1 VVLADLMDDM
11 IIDMIK
17 FATKL
22 DLDYSTCVL
31 MWWWGTNVWW
41 SLLTKPSFFFFKKN
55 AGYIQ
60 ELLNLSELV
69 LFTAHHYQL
78 HMHATMQN
86 K

>member
-1 VVLADLMDDM
+1 MCIDVVVGHQ
-11 IIDMIK
+11 
-17 FATKL
+17 
-22 DLDYSTCVL
+22 CVVVVVNKAL
-31 MWWWGTNVWW
+31 I
-41 SLLTKPSFFFFKKN
+41 LFFKKN

>member
-1 VVLADLMDDM
+1 MCIDVVVGHQ
-11 IIDMIK
+11 
-17 FATKL
+17 
-22 DLDYSTCVL
+22 CVVVVVNKAL
-31 MWWWGTNVWW
+31 I
-41 SLLTKPSFFFFKKN
+41 LLKKN